1 MSALYLSMLRE
12 CGIDKGQTIAIAVC
26 KCIGTRTPTICGT
39 PEGNRFIPVTDGIYF
54 VWDVIYI
61 VELKK
66 VGKREKART
75 AGPHSVRHFSR
86 FCAILLVFCAF
97 TVSRDS
103 PRWLTTI

>member
-39 PEGNRFIPVTDGIYF
+39 PEGNRFIPVTDGICF

-75 AGPHSVRHFSR
+75 AGPHSVRHFPDSARAFLFSVPSR
-86 FCAILLVFCAF
+86 LGEISL
-97 TVSRDS
+97 DG
-103 PRWLTTI
+103 

>member
-1 MSALYLSMLRE
+1 MEKINLTGVS
-12 CGIDKGQTIAIAVC
+12 GWTDKKSCWT
-26 KCIGTRTPTICGT
+26 T
-39 PEGNRFIPVTDGIYF
+39 PVTDGICF

-75 AGPHSVRHFSR
+75 AGPHSVRHFAR
-86 FCAILLVFCAF
+86 FCASLLVFCAF
-97 TVSRDS
+97 AVSRDF

>member
-12 CGIDKGQTIAIAVC
+12 CGRDKGQTIAIAVC
-26 KCIGTRTPTICGT
+26 KCIGTRTPTIYGT
-39 PEGNRFIPVTDGIYF
+39 PEGNQLIPVTDGICF

-75 AGPHSVRHFSR
+75 AGPHRVRHFCS
-86 FCAILLVFCAF
+86 AAAQ
-97 TVSRDS
+97 
-103 PRWLTTI
+103 

>member
-39 PEGNRFIPVTDGIYF
+39 PEGNRFIPVTDGICF

-75 AGPHSVRHFSR
+75 AGPHSVP
-86 FCAILLVFCAF
+86 CNLLRYCCGVQPWYFLKIW
-97 TVSRDS
+97 VK
-103 PRWLTTI
+103 

>member
-39 PEGNRFIPVTDGIYF
+39 PEGNRFIPVTDGICF

-75 AGPHSVRHFSR
+75 AGLHSVRHFAR
-86 FCAILLVFCAF
+86 FCASLLVFCAF
-97 TVSRDS
+97 TVSRDF

>member
-12 CGIDKGQTIAIAVC
+12 RGRDKGQTVTIAVC

-39 PEGNRFIPVTDGIYF
+39 PEGNRFIPVTGGICF

-66 VGKREKART
+66 VGKGEKART
-75 AGPHSVRHFSR
+75 AGPHRVRHFAR
-86 FCAILLVFCAF
+86 FCASLLVVCAF
-97 TVSRDS
+97 TVSRDF

>member
-39 PEGNRFIPVTDGIYF
+39 PEGNRFIPVMDGICF

-66 VGKREKART
+66 VEEKSKNHR
-75 AGPHSVRHFSR
+75 HSQSKA
-86 FCAILLVFCAF
+86 FCQILYGRVFCAF
-97 TVSRDS
+97 TVSRDF

>member
-39 PEGNRFIPVTDGIYF
+39 PEGICF

-75 AGPHSVRHFSR
+75 AGPHSVRHFAR
-86 FCAILLVFCAF
+86 FCASLLVVCAF
-97 TVSRDS
+97 TVSRDF